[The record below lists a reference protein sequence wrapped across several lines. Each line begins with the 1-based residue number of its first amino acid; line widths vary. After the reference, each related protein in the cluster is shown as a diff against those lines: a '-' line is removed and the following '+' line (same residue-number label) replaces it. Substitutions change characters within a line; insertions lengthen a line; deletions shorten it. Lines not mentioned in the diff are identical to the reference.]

1 MSSKKQSLLKVNIYV
16 QVEKNLA
23 LKFKMTL
30 RVNNRAFYIN
40 TVLSILLITF
50 IKQIRLETVLITN
63 KLLTFN

>member
-30 RVNNRAFYIN
+30 RVNNRALNIN
-40 TVLSILLITF
+40 TVLSILLITL